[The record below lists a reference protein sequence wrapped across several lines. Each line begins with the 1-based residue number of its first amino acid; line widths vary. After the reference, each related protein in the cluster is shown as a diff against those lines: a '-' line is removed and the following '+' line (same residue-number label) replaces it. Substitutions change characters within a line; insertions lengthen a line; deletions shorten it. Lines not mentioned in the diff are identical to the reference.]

1 MLVHEAIHQA
11 WRLPHGPITRRVN
24 FRSYGDKDYFSELF
38 ARLIFKENV
47 GECSKN
53 KQTTEI
59 RFYVDTPNEL
69 IEEFAQKAEEIIDA
83 GTEGLNKLCDEY
95 NRWLKE
101 QCSEIEH

>member
-1 MLVHEAIHQA
+1 M
-11 WRLPHGPITRRVN
+11 
-24 FRSYGDKDYFSELF
+24 
-38 ARLIFKENV
+38 
-47 GECSKN
+47 
-53 KQTTEI
+53 
-59 RFYVDTPNEL
+59 PNEL